1 MTSAANSEPIDGMAI
16 LIAEAINGVK
26 KEANVATIN
35 AIYLLL
41 ISFSG
46 LQDFS
51 VLTNYSSKKFYSIIT
66 NILSNLLILYKML

>member
-46 LQDFS
+46 LLDFS
-51 VLTNYSSKKFYSIIT
+51 VLKIIPRKNQYLIYSLFC
-66 NILSNLLILYKML
+66 